1 VKNLFLALTF
11 VVLANLAFA
20 QSSSTMERA
29 NIPQALTFGK
39 HTLVANYI
47 SNGVSGSTT
56 TVSSGQV
63 PLDNVRSISCP
74 GTTGTCVFQIDAWVQ
89 VGGSSFAGSDFAVC
103 LVVDGALVNNTCFF
117 SGEIPADGSFNQMS
131 SSITTGAVKSGAHN
145 VQTQI
150 FTNSGAEIGFFTIN
164 YKVFKP

>member
-1 VKNLFLALTF
+1 MKKLFLALTF
-11 VVLANLAFA
+11 VVFANLAFA
-20 QSSSTMERA
+20 QSSSTMERP
-29 NIPQALTFGK
+29 NTPQALTFGK

-47 SNGVSGSTT
+47 SNGVSASNT
-56 TVSSGQV
+56 TVSNGQV

-103 LVVDGALVNNTCFF
+103 LVLDGALVNNTCFF
-117 SGEIPADGSFNQMS
+117 SGEIPANGSFSQMS
-131 SSITTGAVKSGAHN
+131 SSITTGAVKAGTHK
-145 VQTQI
+145 VQTQM
-150 FTNSGAEIGFFTIN
+150 FTTGGAEIGFFTIN